1 MDFNIAQ
8 HNPKTSVLFNTVKVR
23 WILQIKVA
31 SKMLFGSEKQ
41 EN

>member
-23 WILQIKVA
+23 WILQIKG
-31 SKMLFGSEKQ
+31 KMLFGSEKQ